1 MNTRIPTPMI
11 PATVQLQDIDTI
23 SKNGEHSPMWMS
35 LFTGKNARSGQL
47 GFSLIELMVVVAIV
61 AIISSLTVPS
71 FLRWRTDAKLRGAI
85 SNLKGDL
92 ELAKMMA
99 IRENAFVVTRFK
111 SDGNYVIFIDN
122 GEFPGDWEEDPDEFR
137 VRNRQLPSGISLDP
151 ATTLVQNRIR
161 FAGRGVPD
169 SSGDFVLANQRG
181 NQLRVNVNLL
191 GKITLQ

>member
-1 MNTRIPTPMI
+1 MKLTE
-11 PATVQLQDIDTI
+11 VQPRDIDSI
-23 SKNGEHSPMWMS
+23 SENGEQSPMWMS
-35 LFTGKNARSGQL
+35 LITGKNVRSGKA
-47 GFSLIELMVVVAIV
+47 GFSLIELMVVMAVI
-61 AIISSLTVPS
+61 AIIASLTIPS

-92 ELAKMMA
+92 ELAKMLA
-99 IRENAFVVTRFK
+99 IRENAFVVTSFE

-137 VRNRQLPSGISLDP
+137 VRNRQLPSGIILDS
-151 ATTLVQNRIR
+151 ATTLVQNQIR

-181 NQLRVNVNLL
+181 NQMRVNVNLL